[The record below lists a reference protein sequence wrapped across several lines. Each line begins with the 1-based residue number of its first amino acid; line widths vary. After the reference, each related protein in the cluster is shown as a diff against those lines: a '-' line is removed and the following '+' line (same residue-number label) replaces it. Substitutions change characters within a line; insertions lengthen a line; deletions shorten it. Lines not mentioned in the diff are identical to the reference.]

1 MDSVLVPVSTE
12 GFKSAMRRFATG
24 VCIVTTEAGGTI
36 HGFTVNAFTSVS
48 AEPPQVLVCVNRA
61 ATAHPL
67 ISAAGRFCVNILGVE
82 QRALAERFSGGD
94 KTTRFA
100 GLDYRI
106 GPAGS
111 PILPGVL
118 AYFDCT
124 LAEEYSAGTHTIFVG
139 NVIEAGDRAGSPLGY
154 YDRGYRDFQLE

>member
-1 MDSVLVPVSTE
+1 MDSVSVPVSTDA
-12 GFKSAMRRFATG
+12 FKSAMRRFATG
-24 VCIVTTEAGGTI
+24 VCIVTTQADGI
-36 HGFTVNAFTSVS
+36 VHGFTVSAFTSVS
-48 AEPPQVLVCVNRA
+48 AEPPQVLVCVNRT

-94 KTTRFA
+94 KKTRFA
-100 GLDYRI
+100 GIDYRL
-106 GPAGS
+106 GSAGS

-139 NVIEAGDRAGSPLGY
+139 NVIEAADRPGAPLGY
-154 YDRGYRDFQLE
+154 YDRSYHDFNLE